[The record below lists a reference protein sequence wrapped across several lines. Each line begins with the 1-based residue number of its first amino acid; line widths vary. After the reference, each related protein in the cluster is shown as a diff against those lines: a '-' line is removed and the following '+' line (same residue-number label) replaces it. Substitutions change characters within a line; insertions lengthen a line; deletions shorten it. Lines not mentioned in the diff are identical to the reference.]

1 MSLAEGSPP
10 RLDPNRVVALAIDAP
25 QGVRTR
31 VIYGTAPLLA
41 RLTRALIAACRVAQR
56 SAINSR
62 DPSRRVRLGVVPRKF
77 QAPAVRPG
85 TR

>member
-1 MSLAEGSPP
+1 VSLAEGSPP

-41 RLTRALIAACRVAQR
+41 PLTRALIAACRVA
-56 SAINSR
+56 
-62 DPSRRVRLGVVPRKF
+62 PCRRVSLAIGPE
-77 QAPAVRPG
+77 
-85 TR
+85 